1 MVNNIRLVWNLEHM
15 FRTYRT
21 CNPTMKFSKYKF
33 INKLLG
39 GVILIRV
46 TSDVTWTKLYVNYNS
61 LLKINIEIVYRIPNL
76 FIRYET
82 CIKVHNSRTLPN
94 PYPTWTMW
102 VGFSYEIFLI
112 KNNPPT

>member
-1 MVNNIRLVWNLEHM
+1 M

-82 CIKVHNSRTLPN
+82 CTKVHNTRTLPN
-94 PYPTWTMW
+94 PYPTRPMW
-102 VGFSYEIFLI
+102 VGLGCEIFLI
-112 KNNPPT
+112 KNNPPTQTMRAPS